1 MLFNSLAFLCF
12 FPIVVI
18 LYWLLPHRHRNMML
32 LLASYYF
39 YMNWEPVY
47 AILILLSTITTWGCG
62 LMIDRMQTKK
72 KAWLIVCLLVNL
84 SILFLFKYL
93 NFATDTIK
101 DIFAATGLSISI
113 PHFYLLLPVGIS
125 FYTFQAIGYT
135 IDVYQQKI
143 KPEREFL
150 TYALFVSFFPQLVA
164 GPIERAKNML
174 WQYQTKHS
182 FNGDDIISGLKFMT
196 WGYFM
201 KLCIAENA
209 APYVDAVFNNLPHH
223 SGTTVLMASFLFTFQ
238 IFSDFGGYSLIAIG
252 AAKCMG
258 FMLMQNFNH
267 PYLSSNMSD
276 FWRRWHI
283 SLSSW
288 FMEYVY
294 FPLGGSRCKES
305 KHYRNLM
312 LTMLASGCWH
322 GANWTFLI
330 WGAFHGVWLV
340 LYHLK
345 KKYFHIRIP
354 HFFSIG
360 LCFIITW
367 MGWIIFRANNLSDML
382 MAFKKIIFE
391 QGSLFWGD
399 GKPALALSLLLI
411 GLLMLKEIKDEM
423 KWKISFM
430 NHPNIYISAFGTA
443 ILVAVILL
451 CANFNGGQF
460 IYFQF

>member
-1 MLFNSLAFLCF
+1 
-12 FPIVVI
+12 
-18 LYWLLPHRHRNMML
+18 MML

-223 SGTTVLMASFLFTFQ
+223 SGTTVLMASPIPVRERVSMADAAAPTPGNTRRVAFAISSASRL
-238 IFSDFGGYSLIAIG
+238 DF
-252 AAKCMG
+252 
-258 FMLMQNFNH
+258 
-267 PYLSSNMSD
+267 
-276 FWRRWHI
+276 
-283 SLSSW
+283 
-288 FMEYVY
+288 
-294 FPLGGSRCKES
+294 
-305 KHYRNLM
+305 
-312 LTMLASGCWH
+312 AS
-322 GANWTFLI
+322 TPMRER
-330 WGAFHGVWLV
+330 AF
-340 LYHLK
+340 
-345 KKYFHIRIP
+345 
-354 HFFSIG
+354 
-360 LCFIITW
+360 ITEVR
-367 MGWIIFRANNLSDML
+367 F
-382 MAFKKIIFE
+382 
-391 QGSLFWGD
+391 
-399 GKPALALSLLLI
+399 PAL
-411 GLLMLKEIKDEM
+411 
-423 KWKISFM
+423 
-430 NHPNIYISAFGTA
+430 
-443 ILVAVILL
+443 
-451 CANFNGGQF
+451 
-460 IYFQF
+460 